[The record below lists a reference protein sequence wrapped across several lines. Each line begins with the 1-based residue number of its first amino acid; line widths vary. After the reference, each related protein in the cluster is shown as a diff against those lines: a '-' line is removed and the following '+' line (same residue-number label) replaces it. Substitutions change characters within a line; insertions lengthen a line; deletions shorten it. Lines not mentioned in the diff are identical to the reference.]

1 MNITDKRR
9 ERAGLPE
16 LLAPAGSPEAL
27 AAAVEAGADAVYLG
41 LSVFSNR
48 MRARNFSPEE
58 LSDAVTLCRIYGV
71 KLYVTLN
78 IRVFDREREEL
89 EAICSLDGIR
99 RADGFIVADPG
110 LAAML
115 RERVPGVPLHASTQ
129 MSCSTARDAEV
140 LRRMGFTRMVAPR
153 ELTGGQIKKLADSSP
168 LDIEIFI
175 HGAHCVSFSGQCL
188 MSYAMGGRSPNRG
201 ECAQPCRM
209 VYTVEGRNGAIDAD
223 SNRHPLSLKDMSLA
237 SHIPEIID
245 SGVASLKIE
254 GRQKGADYVRGVTA
268 TYRRLLDERRAA
280 TAEETEFLED
290 LFSRSGFTDGYF
302 TGNRGRMTGVR
313 PEGEGDRT
321 APRKDGAAP
330 DRKVRITGRA
340 VIKRGSPTALTLTD
354 GEITV
359 TVAGP
364 CPDDAVTLPLD
375 ADGVRSCLTKTGST
389 PFMLAPDDIT
399 VDLDPSLWLTR
410 AQLNELRRSGTD
422 ALIAAHKAAAP
433 SANGPQRR
441 KKEITRPA
449 FKRIAVMLRAE
460 QATADAARYFDILFL
475 PGEELYRAKDEKRV
489 PPEKLG
495 LYLPPVALS
504 DEETEKA
511 LGAAREAGIKYV
523 SANTLS
529 QLDAAKEAGFEV
541 TATQRFNVTS
551 SAAAE
556 EIFHLGAD
564 RVTASVE
571 LSSAAISHLRVPVGA
586 VVYGRFPLMM
596 TERCILTD
604 RCGGE
609 GCLMKESAP
618 VYLTDRKGA
627 KMPAVPIPGCRT
639 LIFNAN
645 PTWCADR
652 PDTVKKA
659 NLTHTVFLFTTES
672 PQQVDRV
679 AAAYENGEAPA
690 DPGAIRRF

>member
-1 MNITDKRR
+1 MNITDKRSG
-9 ERAGLPE
+9 RAGLPE

-58 LSDAVTLCRIYGV
+58 LSDAATLCRIYGV

-78 IRVFDREREEL
+78 TRVFDRERKEL

-110 LAAML
+110 LAALL
-115 RERVPGVPLHASTQ
+115 RERVPHVPLHASTQ
-129 MSCSTARDAEV
+129 MTCATARDAEA

-153 ELTGGQIKKLADSSP
+153 ELTGEQIKKLAGSSP

-188 MSYAMGGRSPNRG
+188 MSFAMGGRSPNRG

-209 VYTVEGRNGAIDAD
+209 VYSVEGKNGAIDAD
-223 SNRHPLSLKDMSLA
+223 PNRHPLSLKDMSLA

-268 TYRRLLDERRAA
+268 TYRRLLDERRPA
-280 TAEETEFLED
+280 TSEETEFLKN

-330 DRKVRITGRA
+330 DRKVRITARA
-340 VIKRGSPTALTLTD
+340 VIKRGSPSSLTLSD
-354 GEITV
+354 GEVTV

-375 ADGVRSCLTKTGST
+375 AEGVKSCLTKTGST
-389 PFMLAPDDIT
+389 PFSLEASDT
-399 VDLDPSLWLTR
+399 AVELDPSLWLTR

-433 SANGPQRR
+433 TRSARAFER
-441 KKEITRPA
+441 KEIKRPA
-449 FKRIAVMLRAE
+449 FKKIAVLLRAQ
-460 QATADAARYFDILFL
+460 QATEVAAGYFDILFL

-495 LYLPPVALS
+495 LYLPPVS
-504 DEETEKA
+504 IIDEETEKA
-511 LGAAREAGIKYV
+511 LAAAREAGIKYV
-523 SANTLS
+523 CANTLS
-529 QLDAAKEAGFEV
+529 QLDAAKDEGFDV
-541 TATQRFNVTS
+541 TATPRFNLTS

-556 EIFHLGAD
+556 QIYSLGAD

-571 LSSAAISHLRVPVGA
+571 LSSAALSHLRCPVGA

-604 RCGGE
+604 RCGRKE
-609 GCLMKESAP
+609 CLMKESAP

-627 KMPAVPIPGCRT
+627 KMPSIPIPGCRT

-652 PDTVKKA
+652 PDTVEKA

-679 AAAYENGEAPA
+679 IAAYENGEAPA